1 MSIANRALNRRRW
14 SLVAAALLMA
24 ADGISLTGPR
34 ARAESSAV
42 EVCCNAPK
50 PDADYL
56 SEPQAWA
63 RLRILTQAP
72 SESGR
77 RRTSGR

>member
-14 SLVAAALLMA
+14 RLVASALLIA

-50 PDADYL
+50 PGADYL

-63 RLRILTQAP
+63 RPRMSTQAP

-77 RRTSGR
+77 HRTSGR